1 MRFALLLIGSIL
13 WAEDVVIVGA
23 RIADGTGAPLRV
35 GNVRFRHDTIV
46 QVGAFA
52 PRKSDQVI
60 NGQGMVLAPGFID
73 PHNHSDRGLA
83 QEPAAVSQVSQGITT
98 VLLGQDGGSALPLEP
113 WFAGHRKAPSAL
125 NVASLAGHATIRRRV
140 MGDDLKRVAK
150 PEEVTAMAV
159 LLEQA
164 MKDGALGLSSGLEY
178 EVGSYADTAEMITL
192 AKTEASVKSASSRKC
207 ET

>member
-1 MRFALLLIGSIL
+1 MRFALLLISSIL
-13 WAEDVVIVGA
+13 WAQDVVIVGA

-98 VLLGQDGGSALPLEP
+98 VLLGQSRGLP
-113 WFAGHRKAPSAL
+113 G
-125 NVASLAGHATIRRRV
+125 NG
-140 MGDDLKRVAK
+140 KRL
-150 PEEVTAMAV
+150 PH
-159 LLEQA
+159 
-164 MKDGALGLSSGLEY
+164 
-178 EVGSYADTAEMITL
+178 
-192 AKTEASVKSASSRKC
+192 
-207 ET
+207 